1 MKDKTNLYSI
11 KGGAF
16 KAIEL
21 PSIREVRGKDYM
33 AFGADNL
40 FPQKLIELY
49 DSSAMHHTCIQAI
62 TEGILGE
69 GLEVIGDEY
78 INTKGET
85 IDEIFEKITL
95 DYALYQGY
103 AINIIWN
110 KERSAIAEIYHLP
123 FANVRS
129 GKRDENDEVNE
140 YMYSSNWTNL
150 RKYPY
155 ETYRS
160 FDATDNKGDNAS
172 QIYYCFNY
180 TPGNEVYPLPGY
192 VGALNSIDLD
202 HRISVFHNSNIS
214 QGLAPSM
221 FLKMNNGTPTPEAQ
235 REIYRDIEN
244 TFASENNAGRFFLT
258 FSDGPERAMEVQTID
273 NANDDYYI
281 TLSDHITRNI
291 LTSHRISSPLLLGI
305 KDASGFSN
313 NADEIAVAYAHFE
326 GVVIEP
332 KRKKIVSSFGYI
344 LKLAGY
350 NVKLQVKPNRLLSM
364 NEVTDEPGN
373 ISQDAPNTIDD
384 TNYPD
389 EIN

>member
-1 MKDKTNLYSI
+1 MKDENNLYSI
-11 KGGAF
+11 KGGEF
-16 KAIEL
+16 QAIEL
-21 PSIREVRGKDYM
+21 PAIREVRGKDYM

-40 FPQKLIELY
+40 FPQTLIDLY
-49 DSSAMHHTCIQAI
+49 DNSAMHHTCIQAI

-69 GLEVIGDEY
+69 GLEIIGDEY

-129 GKRDENDEVNE
+129 GKRDEDDKVNE
-140 YMYSSNWTNL
+140 YMYSSNWANL

-155 ETYRS
+155 ETYKC

-192 VGALNSIDLD
+192 VGALNDINLD
-202 HRISVFHNSNIS
+202 HRISVYHNSNIS
-214 QGLAPSM
+214 SGLQPSM
-221 FLKMNNGTPTPEAQ
+221 LLKMNNGVPTPEAQ
-235 REIYRDIEN
+235 REIYREIES
-244 TFASENNAGRFFLT
+244 TFAGENNAGRFFLT

-273 NANDDYYI
+273 PAGDDYYI
-281 TLSDHITRNI
+281 QLENRISSRI
-291 LTSHRISSPLLLGI
+291 LTAHRITSPLLLGI

-326 GVVIEP
+326 GTVIEP
-332 KRKKIVSSFGYI
+332 KRKKIVSTYGYI

-373 ISQDAPNTIDD
+373 ISQDAPNTIDNQ
-384 TNYPD
+384 NYPD